1 MLHKASGHPYTSDGL
16 NFCFAESCNLEM
28 LSLIEFVGLA
38 VTKWVEN
45 CLKNIYFPLF
55 HQGTPAHFYGTTWFS
70 HLRDCTTCD

>member
-38 VTKWVEN
+38 VTK
-45 CLKNIYFPLF
+45 
-55 HQGTPAHFYGTTWFS
+55 
-70 HLRDCTTCD
+70 